1 MSESG
6 MLGWFRKRRGS
17 RAMQQT
23 REHAKKV
30 EDALVELDNAIAG
43 MMAGK
48 KAQAME
54 AIKRLDINETAADS
68 IEDDIFEEI
77 SKGDMDPSARGD
89 LMRLI
94 RRVDSAADWAKAG
107 SRNLEILIETR
118 ARIKPIL
125 WMRFKEVTKL
135 NVDSGRVLRQSL
147 EALGVSDA
155 RVLRG
160 RKEIDRFERQVDV
173 LYYDLKKEMLRAV
186 DDPKAVVV
194 LNDFLTALENASDS
208 CAAAA
213 EMLFIM
219 VVSGV

>member
-30 EDALVELDNAIAG
+30 EDALVELDNAIAA
-43 MMAGK
+43 MIAGRRP
-48 KAQAME
+48 QALE

-107 SRNLEILIETR
+107 SRNLEILIEIR

-160 RKEIDRFERQVDV
+160 RKEIDRFERRVDV
-173 LYYDLKKEMLRAV
+173 LYYDIKKEMLRAV

>member
-1 MSESG
+1 
-6 MLGWFRKRRGS
+6 
-17 RAMQQT
+17 MQQT

>member
-6 MLGWFRKRRGS
+6 MLSWFRKRRES

-30 EDALVELDNAIAG
+30 EDALVELDKAIAA

-48 KAQAME
+48 KPQAME

-77 SKGDMDPSARGD
+77 SRGDMDPSARGD

-94 RRVDSAADWAKAG
+94 RRVDSAAGWAKAG

-186 DDPKAVVV
+186 DDPKTVVV

-219 VVSGV
+219 VVSGA

>member
-30 EDALVELDNAIAG
+30 EDALVELDKAIAA
-43 MMAGK
+43 MMADK
-48 KAQAME
+48 KPQAME

-77 SKGDMDPSARGD
+77 SRGDMDPSARGD

-186 DDPKAVVV
+186 DDPKAMVV

>member
-48 KAQAME
+48 KPQAME

-107 SRNLEILIETR
+107 SRNLEILIETG

>member
-1 MSESG
+1 
-6 MLGWFRKRRGS
+6 
-17 RAMQQT
+17 MQQT

-48 KAQAME
+48 KPQAME

>member
-48 KAQAME
+48 KPQAME

-194 LNDFLTALENASDS
+194 LNDFLTGLENASDS

>member
-30 EDALVELDNAIAG
+30 EDALVELDNAIAA
-43 MMAGK
+43 MIAGRRP
-48 KAQAME
+48 QALE

-107 SRNLEILIETR
+107 SRNLEILIEIR

-160 RKEIDRFERQVDV
+160 RKEIDRFERRVDV

>member
-6 MLGWFRKRRGS
+6 MLGWFRRRRES

-23 REHAKKV
+23 RELAKKV
-30 EDALVELDNAIAG
+30 EDALVELDNAIAA
-43 MMAGK
+43 MIAGK
-48 KAQAME
+48 RPQAME

-68 IEDDIFEEI
+68 IEDDIFEEV

-107 SRNLEILIETR
+107 SRNLEILIDTR
-118 ARIKPIL
+118 VRIKPIL

-135 NVDSGRVLRQSL
+135 NVDSGRALRRSL
-147 EALGVSDA
+147 NALGVNDA

-160 RKEIDRFERQVDV
+160 RKEVDRFERQVDR
-173 LYYDLKKEMLRAV
+173 LYYDLKRDMLKAI
-186 DDPKAVVV
+186 DDAKAVVV

-219 VVSGV
+219 VASGA

>member
-6 MLGWFRKRRGS
+6 MLSWFRKRRES

-30 EDALVELDNAIAG
+30 EDALVELDKAIAA

-48 KAQAME
+48 KPQAME

-77 SKGDMDPSARGD
+77 SRGDMDPSARGD

-160 RKEIDRFERQVDV
+160 RKEIDRFERKVDV

-186 DDPKAVVV
+186 DDPKTVVV

>member
-30 EDALVELDNAIAG
+30 EDALVELDNAIAA
-43 MMAGK
+43 MIAGK
-48 KAQAME
+48 KPQAME

-186 DDPKAVVV
+186 DDPKAMVV

-219 VVSGV
+219 VVSGA

>member
-1 MSESG
+1 

-48 KAQAME
+48 KTQAME

-186 DDPKAVVV
+186 DDPKAMVV

-219 VVSGV
+219 VVSGA

>member
-6 MLGWFRKRRGS
+6 MLGWFRRRRGS

-30 EDALVELDNAIAG
+30 EDALVELDKAIAA
-43 MMAGK
+43 MIAGK
-48 KAQAME
+48 KPQAME

>member
-1 MSESG
+1 LSESG

-48 KAQAME
+48 KPQAME

>member
-1 MSESG
+1 
-6 MLGWFRKRRGS
+6 
-17 RAMQQT
+17 MQQT

-30 EDALVELDNAIAG
+30 EDALVELDKAIAA

-48 KAQAME
+48 KPQAME

-77 SKGDMDPSARGD
+77 SRGDMDPSARGD

-107 SRNLEILIETR
+107 SRNLEILIEIR

-160 RKEIDRFERQVDV
+160 RKEIDRFERKVDV

-186 DDPKAVVV
+186 DDPKTVVV

>member
-1 MSESG
+1 LSESG

-30 EDALVELDNAIAG
+30 EDALVELDNAIAA
-43 MMAGK
+43 MIAGRRP
-48 KAQAME
+48 QALE

-107 SRNLEILIETR
+107 SRNLEILIEIR

-160 RKEIDRFERQVDV
+160 RKEIDRFERRVDV

>member
-30 EDALVELDNAIAG
+30 EDALVELDKAIAA
-43 MMAGK
+43 MIAGK
-48 KAQAME
+48 KPQAME

-219 VVSGV
+219 VVSGA

>member
-6 MLGWFRKRRGS
+6 MLSWFRKRRES

-30 EDALVELDNAIAG
+30 EDALVELDKAIAA

-48 KAQAME
+48 KPQAME

-77 SKGDMDPSARGD
+77 SRGDMDPSARGD

-94 RRVDSAADWAKAG
+94 RRVDSAAGWAKAG

-160 RKEIDRFERQVDV
+160 RKEIDRFERKVDV

-186 DDPKAVVV
+186 DDPKTVVV

-219 VVSGV
+219 VVSGA

>member
-30 EDALVELDNAIAG
+30 EDALVELDKAIAA
-43 MMAGK
+43 MIAGK
-48 KAQAME
+48 KPQAME

>member
-48 KAQAME
+48 KPQAME

-135 NVDSGRVLRQSL
+135 NVDSGRVLKQSL

>member
-1 MSESG
+1 MSRSG
-6 MLGWFRKRRGS
+6 ILGWFRIRRES

-30 EDALVELDNAIAG
+30 EDALVELDKAMANMIAG
-43 MMAGK
+43 K
-48 KAQAME
+48 TDLAME
-54 AIKRLDINETAADS
+54 AIKRLDLDEEAADN

-77 SKGDMDPSARGD
+77 SKGDMDPSARAD
-89 LMRLI
+89 MMRLI
-94 RRVDSAADWAKAG
+94 RRIDSAADWAKAG

-118 ARIKPIL
+118 TNVRRRL
-125 WMRFKEVTKL
+125 WMSFKEVTKL
-135 NVDSGRVLRQSL
+135 IVDCGKALRGSL
-147 EALGVSDA
+147 DALGVDDN

-160 RKEIDRFERQVDV
+160 RKDVDRFERRVDD
-173 LYYDLKKEMLRAV
+173 LYYDLKKNMLKTVEDSRT
-186 DDPKAVVV
+186 VVV

-219 VVSGV
+219 VASGA

>member
-48 KAQAME
+48 KPQAME

-107 SRNLEILIETR
+107 SRNLEILIEIR

>member
-1 MSESG
+1 LSESG

-30 EDALVELDNAIAG
+30 EDALVELDNAIAA
-43 MMAGK
+43 MIAGRRP
-48 KAQAME
+48 QALE

-160 RKEIDRFERQVDV
+160 RKEIDRFERRVDV
-173 LYYDLKKEMLRAV
+173 LYYDIKKEMLRAV

-194 LNDFLTALENASDS
+194 LNDFLTALENVSDS

>member
-48 KAQAME
+48 KPQAME

>member
-48 KAQAME
+48 KPQAME

-155 RVLRG
+155 RVLKG

>member
-30 EDALVELDNAIAG
+30 EDALVELDKAIAA
-43 MMAGK
+43 MIAGK
-48 KAQAME
+48 KPQAME

-186 DDPKAVVV
+186 DDPKAMVV

-219 VVSGV
+219 VVSGA

>member
-1 MSESG
+1 LSESG

-48 KAQAME
+48 KPQAME

-107 SRNLEILIETR
+107 SRNLEILIEIR

-173 LYYDLKKEMLRAV
+173 LYYDLKKEMLRTV

>member
-89 LMRLI
+89 MMRLI

>member
-30 EDALVELDNAIAG
+30 EDALVELDKAIAA
-43 MMAGK
+43 MIAGK
-48 KAQAME
+48 KPQAME

-186 DDPKAVVV
+186 DDPKAMVV

>member
-6 MLGWFRKRRGS
+6 MLGWFRKRRES

-30 EDALVELDNAIAG
+30 EDALVELDKAIAA

-48 KAQAME
+48 KPQAME

-77 SKGDMDPSARGD
+77 SRGDMDPSARGD

-160 RKEIDRFERQVDV
+160 RKEIDRFERKVDV

-186 DDPKAVVV
+186 DDPKTVVV

>member
-1 MSESG
+1 MNESG

-48 KAQAME
+48 KPQAME

>member
-48 KAQAME
+48 KPQAME
-54 AIKRLDINETAADS
+54 AIRRLDINETAADS